1 MSRVPPRRARLF
13 GIAAL
18 GLAALV
24 GACRETI
31 DGGAACSAALTL
43 CPGQEVQVRDTIISP
58 VLEWD
63 STYVGF
69 PTRGS
74 EFLLPLIAAGD
85 TVQSNVIVRFDS
97 LTTFYLPPLD
107 TARGIVAVDSSRL
120 RITLELSRSR
130 IPDSVRVDVYDVDHG
145 GADDTASAPVLARF
159 VPKYRIGGATFAKA
173 NIVDSLYVPLSDSAV
188 LAHVQD
194 TTAVTKARMR
204 VGISVAGIG
213 GPVWFRIGSV
223 ESGVPVVLRYRPAKD
238 SGVVATTVNAASTG
252 PSDRPDIKRDLM
264 DYALLA
270 KNTLP
275 DKPGVMALGGMP
287 GRRVYMR
294 FNVPKRITDSTTV
307 VRATLRLNQ
316 LPYPFGG
323 AADTVFVHPHIV
335 LASANITD
343 ARRASTLIG
352 LTGLIVTDSLM
363 LTPRDSGQRSLEL
376 YPLVRA
382 WAAQSSLAS
391 PPVRA
396 LVLTASYEGTIP
408 AIITFSGMSGPAAL
422 RPTMRITYIPK
433 VQFGVP

>member
-1 MSRVPPRRARLF
+1 MALAV
-13 GIAAL
+13 AAV
-18 GLAALV
+18 A
-24 GACRETI
+24 GACSETI
-31 DGGAACSAALTL
+31 DGGAACSVANAL
-43 CPGQEVQVRDTIISP
+43 CPGQEVAIRDTVISP

-69 PTRGS
+69 PTRGN
-74 EFLLPLIAAGD
+74 EFLIPLIAAGD
-85 TVQSNVIVRFDS
+85 TVKANAIVRFDS

-107 TARGIVAVDSSRL
+107 TARTIVKVDSSRL
-120 RITLELSRSR
+120 RLTLELTRSR

-159 VPKYRIGGATFAKA
+159 VPRYRIGGKTFAKA
-173 NIVDSLYVPLSDSAV
+173 DIVDSLYVPLSDSAV
-188 LAHVQD
+188 LVHVRD

-204 VGISVAGIG
+204 VGIGITGIG
-213 GPVWFRIGSV
+213 GPAWFRIGTV
-223 ESGVPVVLRYRPAKD
+223 ESGAPTVLRYRPATD

-270 KNTLP
+270 RSTLP
-275 DKPGVMALGGMP
+275 DKPGTMSLGGMP

-294 FNVPKRITDSTTV
+294 FNVPRRITDSTTV
-307 VRATLRLNQ
+307 VRATLRMTQ

-323 AADTVFVHPHIV
+323 VADTVFIHPHIV
-335 LASANITD
+335 LASANVTD

-352 LTGLIVTDSLM
+352 LTGLVVTDSLT

-382 WAAQSSLAS
+382 WAAQASLAS

-396 LVLTASYEGTIP
+396 LVLTASYEGTLP
-408 AIITFSGMSGPAAL
+408 AIVTFSGMTGPAAL
-422 RPTMRITYIPK
+422 RPSMRITYIPK